1 MARKRR
7 WEEREHPRNPANGEF
22 VEKGTGAAAW
32 AAELSRRI
40 SAAGLGPEYHARTQ
54 DAPGSAGSAWE
65 ERVAGQV
72 ERQRPTS
79 GFGIDPRDRRVPDA
93 DVRKYVRELRS
104 SMLFDKPHDFGDLTD
119 EELQQLSD
127 FMQADPRR
135 DNLAKAS
142 MAAVSAEQQ
151 RRQRGG
157 MASAPVP
164 HSRASYNDE
173 ILAEANAV
181 EGENRAGG
189 DTDRELVAQMRAVD
203 QAKASGDTASWDSA
217 VDHLRTMLGQY
228 LDEGDLPALPA
239 ELQSWKDEVRQAI
252 RDAGFDPDSEAMQI
266 DDQEYHD
273 YKDSP
278 ADYAETLIEE
288 HMHPTGGSDFPGGAG
303 SPLKAKLHPEG
314 SSVAVEGL
322 SGVVTARYS
331 WQGQDMARVD
341 FGDGEFR
348 DYNVADVSAIPS
360 IEKLRERVARR
371 ARVQPGPV
379 EHVTDQDLARLDDA
393 AIREVLDE
401 ALQRVAVKPLLGVSF
416 EQYVVDK
423 LIVRLYQLLG

>member
-164 HSRASYNDE
+164 
-173 ILAEANAV
+173 
-181 EGENRAGG
+181 
-189 DTDRELVAQMRAVD
+189 
-203 QAKASGDTASWDSA
+203 
-217 VDHLRTMLGQY
+217 
-228 LDEGDLPALPA
+228 A

-288 HMHPTGGSDFPGGAG
+288 HMHPTGESDFPGGAG

-401 ALQRVAVKPLLGVSF
+401 ALRRVAVKPLLGVSF